1 MVLSPLLALFGKA
14 SSADARHSLCSVVNL
29 SDIEFMRSGESEKE
43 MLLNAR
49 GRSESR
55 EVMDELSPNGDAD
68 LTCCSATPTQLAA
81 SRPLFN
87 VSSGGL
93 SVLTASSQHLLSCSR
108 FMQHARG

>member
-1 MVLSPLLALFGKA
+1 
-14 SSADARHSLCSVVNL
+14 
-29 SDIEFMRSGESEKE
+29 MRSGESEKE

-68 LTCCSATPTQLAA
+68 LLFSDTHAA
-81 SRPLFN
+81 RSVQTRLFN